1 MSSEK
6 AGDPSDRF
14 RVDANA
20 QTHFAWL
27 RTRLAVERTMMAYLR
42 TAVSLIGFGFTIF
55 QFFYK
60 LHQAPES
67 HNIRFPEAAWY
78 VGLALIFCG
87 IMAALLAIFQYRWT
101 LRYLWSGGYAA
112 IAGMSGE
119 TRQTPLYAIAILL
132 VMIGVFAFLA
142 VLLRLV

>member
-1 MSSEK
+1 MSNEE

-67 HNIRFPEAAWY
+67 
-78 VGLALIFCG
+78 G
-87 IMAALLAIFQYRWT
+87 
-101 LRYLWSGGYAA
+101 
-112 IAGMSGE
+112 AG
-119 TRQTPLYAIAILL
+119 AD
-132 VMIGVFAFLA
+132 
-142 VLLRLV
+142 LLRHHGGAAGCISIPEDTSLSVERRLRSHRGHVG